1 MKKKKDKKGFTLVE
15 LLIVLGII
23 CVLALIITP
32 IIINYRNKANDV
44 YNDKLKESVISVAK
58 DYYTNNRSE
67 LPNGYPEGK
76 YASSI
81 TIEKLKQN
89 NLFSNDIVDA
99 FKNSCSGESFV
110 VVENN
115 RGNYNYYA
123 CLKCGDKTYETDKS
137 YCDFRQGGSSLPT
150 CSLTYNDG
158 WNKENVLIT
167 ITSTDTVG
175 VINIKNNGKVLKTT
189 YDKNNK
195 TYNATYEASKSGKYS
210 FDILNKY
217 GLKTTCETK
226 NDIKIDRDSPS
237 CSITKQDITNTSLNL
252 FVDALDKTSGIKSIE
267 MGEKTLGTDNL
278 YKVTVNGKYV
288 ATVIDNAGNVGACEI
303 VVDEFDKTPP
313 VITFGIEGT
322 NGEIATSKC
331 EDSESGIIGEAI
343 VKQTLTGN
351 KDVIV
356 TRTCKNNVGLETT
369 ASHTYKYNSCKT
381 GSNTCSYGCSEVYDS
396 CATGSK
402 NDRCWNS
409 KLNCS
414 KEKICRTCSV
424 STGVCI
430 EYNYTTSQGY
440 CACGSCSS
448 NPSCTGSTGLGSG
461 GASYGGCWC
470 TYRTKGSC
478 KKYGSTMVTDC
489 SKCGYDWGN
498 ETCKG
503 GYETCNTCKGG
514 YVTDPSTCS
523 YCYYGNNTCRGGW
536 NF

>member
-76 YASSI
+76 YA
-81 TIEKLKQN
+81 TFVTLDKLKQN
-89 NLFSNDIVDA
+89 NLFSNDVIDA
-99 FKNSCSGESFV
+99 YKNNCSSESYV

-137 YCDFRQGGSSLPT
+137 YCDFRQDKDGKAPT

-195 TYNATYEASKSGKYS
+195 TYNATYEASESGKYS

-288 ATVIDNAGNVGACEI
+288 ATVIDNAGNVGTCEI

-322 NGEIATSKC
+322 NGEIATSTC
-331 EDSESGIIGEAI
+331 EDPESGIIGEAI

-381 GSNTCSYGCSEVYDS
+381 GSNTCSYGCGTTYDS
-396 CATGSK
+396 CATGSPNECVGGYDTIIRKECVK
-402 NDRCWNS
+402 NPAGCKTCQTTVCTNYNWVSCPCGSPGQVGPGGSGHSNCWCQGDKCVRYGKQTVTNCSICGYNYKEDCYNVEDKKWNS
-409 KLNCS
+409 CKTTKNTCQGGYVTDS
-414 KEKICRTCSV
+414 STCSN
-424 STGVCI
+424 C
-430 EYNYTTSQGY
+430 Y
-440 CACGSCSS
+440 
-448 NPSCTGSTGLGSG
+448 
-461 GASYGGCWC
+461 
-470 TYRTKGSC
+470 
-478 KKYGSTMVTDC
+478 YGS
-489 SKCGYDWGN
+489 
-498 ETCKG
+498 
-503 GYETCNTCKGG
+503 NTCKGG
-514 YVTDPSTCS
+514 WDL
-523 YCYYGNNTCRGGW
+523 
-536 NF
+536 

>member
-1 MKKKKDKKGFTLVE
+1 MKNNKDKKGFTLTE

-32 IIINYRNKANDV
+32 IIINYRNKANDA

-58 DYYTNNRSE
+58 TYYTNNKGE
-67 LPNGYPEGK
+67 LPNGVPEGK

-89 NLFSNDIVDA
+89 NLFSNDIIDA
-99 FKNSCSGESFV
+99 FKNSCSGESYV

-137 YCDFRQGGSSLPT
+137 YCDFKQGGTSLPT

-158 WNKENVLIT
+158 WSKENVLIT

-175 VINIKNNGKVLKTT
+175 IINIKNNGKVLKTT

-195 TYNATYEASKSGKYS
+195 TYNATFEASTSGKYS

-226 NDIKIDRDSPS
+226 NDIKIDKDSPS

-252 FVDALDKTSGIKSIE
+252 LVKAIDNTSGIKSIE
-267 MGEKTLGTDNL
+267 MGEKTLGSDNL
-278 YKVTVNGKYV
+278 YKVTANGKYV
-288 ATVIDNAGNVGACEI
+288 ATVIDNAGNVGTCEI
-303 VVDEFDKTPP
+303 MVDEFDKTPP

-322 NGEIATSKC
+322 NGEIATSVC
-331 EDSESGIIGEAI
+331 EDPESGIVGDAK
-343 VKQTLTGN
+343 VTQTLTGTSN
-351 KDVIV
+351 VTV
-356 TRTCKNNVGLETT
+356 TRTCTNNVGLTT
-369 ASHTYKYNSCKT
+369 TESHTYKYTSCKS
-381 GSNTCSYGCSEVYDS
+381 GERKCSYGCDKVYDS
-396 CATGSK
+396 CAEGSK

-414 KEKICRTCSV
+414 QEKVCRTCN
-424 STGVCI
+424 TGVCK
-430 EYNYTTSQGY
+430 EYNYTTKPDY
-440 CACGSCSS
+440 CTCGSCSKDS
-448 NPSCTGSTGLGSG
+448 TCTSEVGLGSG

-470 TYRTKGSC
+470 TYKIRGTC
-478 KKYGSTMVTDC
+478 KSYEMVTSCD
-489 SKCGYDWGN
+489 KCGYDFGK
-498 ETCKG
+498 ETCTG
-503 GYETCNTCKGG
+503 GYEPCNTCKGG
-514 YVTDPSTCS
+514 YVDVASTCS
-523 YCYYGNNTCRGGW
+523 PCYYENNTCKGGW